1 MDSQTLIVA
10 LIVAAALVYV
20 GRGWYRTL
28 SLARRE
34 KEDGGCA
41 GGCGC
46 SKD

>member
-1 MDSQTLIVA
+1 METLVVA
-10 LIVAAALVYV
+10 LIVLAALGYV

-28 SLARRE
+28 AMARRS

-46 SKD
+46 STSKH